1 MNKKKRQTQNRYIS
15 QNTGQNSDNSSFIQF
30 LDQLNTDESVQKVKR
45 QSYGLLQ
52 ISPGVHLLDVGCGT
66 GEDVRT
72 LAKLVG
78 STGRVVGVDVS
89 ESMIIE
95 AKNRYEGSKLPIEFH
110 VGDANHLDF
119 PNNTFNGCRADLTFQ
134 NLTNPQQALT
144 ELVRVA
150 KSGARIVLSEP
161 DWETLLID
169 SSDFQITRKI
179 LNFICDEHPHG
190 WLGRQLPR
198 FFRDVGLEDI
208 KSIPVT
214 SIGTDYTQ
222 FNQRFRFQPRV
233 KRAQEAEII
242 TETEAT
248 TWLNQLKEFDRLN
261 RFFWAHS
268 IFIVSGRKP

>member
-1 MNKKKRQTQNRYIS
+1 MNKQNKVKQNNDSSQKTDNIAFIS
-15 QNTGQNSDNSSFIQF
+15 F
-30 LDQLNTDESVQKVKR
+30 LDRLNASEAIQIVKR

-52 ISPGVHLLDVGCGT
+52 IRTGNHFLDVGCGT

-72 LAKLVG
+72 LAQLVG
-78 STGRVVGVDVS
+78 PTGRVVGIDIN
-89 ESMIIE
+89 EAMITE
-95 AKNRYEGSKLPIEFH
+95 AKNRSKEINLPIAFQ
-110 VGDANHLDF
+110 VGDAHHLDF
-119 PNNTFNGCRADLTFQ
+119 ADNTFDGCRADLTFQ

-144 ELVRVA
+144 ELIRVV

-169 SSDFQITRKI
+169 SKDFQVTRKI

-198 FFRDVGLEDI
+198 LFRSAGLSDI
-208 KSIPVT
+208 KVIPVT
-214 SIGTDYTQ
+214 SIGTDYNQ

-233 KRAQEAEII
+233 KRAQDAEII

-248 TWLNQLKEFDRLN
+248 TWLNQLKEFDRLKQ
-261 RFFWAHS
+261 FFWANT